1 MQVAGEYELGVKKD
15 KQRLEGRISALAERN
30 DQLERHSRQQAI
42 DSEALGTKAARLSSE
57 LERLQ
62 SAHEERMR
70 ALEAELVEA
79 RFDLH
84 DRTAQL
90 VDVLRAHHTAGQRA
104 SHILADAS
112 KAGSDENAGPGSAV
126 KLFEPVAAAVAA
138 SFGGASL
145 ERALADLESGAKA
158 TAQYS
163 RASLLA
169 AAELGREA
177 TVQAILQPAK
187 SVIANRLGAAA
198 NEDGSA
204 AAGEP
209 AMLRSASAGSDAGAG
224 TLSKAGAGSGLISA
238 MAAKTLGEALLRAC
252 RGGHTSVVRR
262 LLASGATLSA
272 RSSDG
277 LWQNALHVAAAAGRD
292 GVVKALLGAK
302 EVGTARPPPAPPA
315 PTDGSPAPPPP
326 APAPLIHL
334 DDGDSLKRTPL
345 HLAAAGNFSEVVRLL
360 LLNGA
365 APTAVDIHG
374 LTPGDVSRGTR
385 ELAASAASGAAAA
398 AAGSAGASTS
408 RSSSSKGVASTA
420 SAAASARDFP
430 FFRSGAM
437 PVNGP
442 CPAAHRMLGDASII
456 FWNASVRANRHYADR
471 RFAEAIAA
479 YSVALELVVSAN
491 MVRCSDAVAMT
502 SAVRCRLLWQK
513 GYYVPTSMAQRSD
526 VILTEDQPLRRVDW
540 RLLASMPCLSA
551 CSSSPLLLFLTMQ
564 FPPPSI
570 PHNAMVPAD
579 GHAARPCD
587 PTLQP
592 RPRPVPARPALLR
605 HRRLH
610 GGAAAR
616 RLVPQRTGAA
626 GGGAFALLGGS
637 SCMVQQRSSCHRPAD
652 CAAASAPFSL
662 PSI

>member
-1 MQVAGEYELGVKKD
+1 MAAYQGYADPSAEGIPAPSLAVRLMQVAGEYELGVKKD

-30 DQLERHSRQQAI
+30 DQLERQTRQQAI

-79 RFDLH
+79 RFELH

-104 SHILADAS
+104 SHILVDAS
-112 KAGSDENAGPGSAV
+112 KSGSDENAGTGSSAV

-198 NEDGSA
+198 ANEVDSSS
-204 AAGEP
+204 AGEP
-209 AMLRSASAGSDAGAG
+209 GMLRSASTGSDAGAGAG
-224 TLSKAGAGSGLISA
+224 TLSKAGSGLISA
-238 MAAKTLGEALLRAC
+238 IAAKTLGEALLRAC

-326 APAPLIHL
+326 PPAPLIHL

-345 HLAAAGNFSEVVRLL
+345 HLAAAGNHAEVVRLL

-385 ELAASAASGAAAA
+385 ELAAAAASGVAAT
-398 AAGSAGASTS
+398 AGASGSSTARS
-408 RSSSSKGVASTA
+408 SSSSKGVGSSAA
-420 SAAASARDFP
+420 AAASARDYP
-430 FFRSGAM
+430 FFRSGTM
-437 PVNGP
+437 PANGP

-491 MVRCSDAVAMT
+491 MVSQHDAGRARGD
-502 SAVRCRLLWQK
+502 ACGLW
-513 GYYVPTSMAQRSD
+513 
-526 VILTEDQPLRRVDW
+526 L
-540 RLLASMPCLSA
+540 
-551 CSSSPLLLFLTMQ
+551 
-564 FPPPSI
+564 
-570 PHNAMVPAD
+570 
-579 GHAARPCD
+579 
-587 PTLQP
+587 
-592 RPRPVPARPALLR
+592 
-605 HRRLH
+605 
-610 GGAAAR
+610 
-616 RLVPQRTGAA
+616 
-626 GGGAFALLGGS
+626 
-637 SCMVQQRSSCHRPAD
+637 
-652 CAAASAPFSL
+652 
-662 PSI
+662 